1 MRAISGRVTQEDKT
15 QKGEVASVV
24 GKCFAS
30 QKKKKKIS
38 FKLLYVLVL
47 NCLNLKV
54 KQCQR
59 KYL

>member
-1 MRAISGRVTQEDKT
+1 MRAISERVTQEDKT

-30 QKKKKKIS
+30 QKKKKIS

-47 NCLNLKV
+47 NCLKV

>member
-1 MRAISGRVTQEDKT
+1 MRAISERVTQEDKT

-30 QKKKKKIS
+30 QKKKIS

-47 NCLNLKV
+47 NCLTLKV